1 MGKLR
6 EGLKAPAFTLPSSRG
21 DSVSLSEFRGRRVV
35 LYFYPKDQTPGCTVE
50 ACEFR
55 DASRAF
61 AAQDAVVLGISPDGV
76 ASHEAFI
83 KKFGLP
89 FILLSDADHQ
99 VAQAY
104 GVWVK
109 KSLYGRTYMGMAR
122 TTFIIGPDGR
132 IEKLYEQVKPAGHAA
147 AVTAFL
153 RGEEPLAAPIRRT
166 RR

>member
-6 EGLKAPAFTLPSSRG
+6 EGLKAPALTLPSTRG
-21 DSVSLSEFRGRRVV
+21 DSVSLSEFAGRRVV

-55 DASRAF
+55 DASRALT
-61 AAQDAVVLGISPDGV
+61 AQDAVVLGVSPDRV

-83 KKFGLP
+83 RKFDLP
-89 FILLSDADHQ
+89 FILLSDADHK

-122 TTFIIGPDGR
+122 TTFVIGLDGR
-132 IEKLYEQVKPAGHAA
+132 IEKIYERVKPAGHAA

-153 RGEEPLAAPIRRT
+153 RGEAPVSAAAERSRR
-166 RR
+166 